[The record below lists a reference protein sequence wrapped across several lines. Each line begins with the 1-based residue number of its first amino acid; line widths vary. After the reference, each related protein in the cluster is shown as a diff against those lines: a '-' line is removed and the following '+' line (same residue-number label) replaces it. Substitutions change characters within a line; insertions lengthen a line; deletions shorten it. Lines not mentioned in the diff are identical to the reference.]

1 VPSTSVNTPRARQR
15 RLAVVGVLLSTGSLL
30 LIRDPDALTRVIG
43 YIGLIFFGLGSV
55 LFITR
60 LFRARPVV
68 EIDADGLTDHATWVT
83 VGRLRWSDIDH
94 VEIKTMKV
102 PVGTTGRTTTLRF
115 LSVSPRD
122 WDAVV
127 GRANPVR
134 RLFLRFNARRGYG
147 PVTIMEPT
155 LPYSLETL
163 VDEMRRLNPRL
174 VVETAE
180 R

>member
-1 VPSTSVNTPRARQR
+1 VPSVSVNTPRARQR
-15 RLAVVGVLLSTGSLL
+15 RLAVTGVLFTLGSLL
-30 LIRDPDALTRVIG
+30 LIRDPDALTRVMG

-55 LFITR
+55 VFITR
-60 LFRARPVV
+60 LLRDRPVV
-68 EIDADGLTDHATWVT
+68 EVDADGLTDHSTWVT

-102 PVGTTGRTTTLRF
+102 PVGTTGRTMTMRF

-122 WDAVV
+122 WDAVIA
-127 GRANPVR
+127 RANPLR
-134 RLFLRFNARRGYG
+134 RLLLRFNGRRGYG
-147 PVTIMEPT
+147 PVSIMET
-155 LPYSLETL
+155 ALPYSLETL

-174 VVETAE
+174 VVATAA